1 MKKEPTPMATTDSQL
16 RALIRLLP
24 PARTLKDHLE
34 KSLHLEI
41 YAGTGDFAISS
52 FKGLHA
58 SISRLTDDPYVA
70 ALAIQVPEGS
80 GDRDKVSLALLAAGQ
95 LAAYLEGETGI
106 TNMGGSKGTN
116 IQTAPNIT
124 LTNVEGVPDL
134 EKIIQMG
141 AKTPEKPEG

>member
-24 PARTLKDHLE
+24 PARTLKDQLE

-41 YAGTGDFAISS
+41 YAGTGDFAVSS

-70 ALAIQVPEGS
+70 ALAVQVPEGS
-80 GDRDKVSLALLAAGQ
+80 GDKEKVSLALLAAGQ
-95 LAAYLEGETGI
+95 LAAYLEGETGLI
-106 TNMGGSKGTN
+106 NLGGGKGTS
-116 IQTAPNIT
+116 IQTAPNIN
-124 LTNVEGVPDL
+124 LNNVEGVPGI
-134 EKIIQMG
+134 EKILNLGTKQDQ
-141 AKTPEKPEG
+141 AEG